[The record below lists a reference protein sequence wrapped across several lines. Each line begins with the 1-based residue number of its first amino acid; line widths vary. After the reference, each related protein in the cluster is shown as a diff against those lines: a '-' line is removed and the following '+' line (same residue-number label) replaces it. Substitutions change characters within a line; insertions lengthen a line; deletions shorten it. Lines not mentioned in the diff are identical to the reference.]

1 MADALNDRIIILGA
15 GQAGARVAEALRDA
29 GHKGTITLVGAELS
43 PPYERPQLSKEML
56 LDPTRE
62 PVPMKSPAEWVEADI
77 RLLTGMAATG
87 INALTRQVTLAGG
100 QVLSYDRLVFAT
112 GTRPRRLPGL
122 EGGPVPVQYLRSV
135 EDARTLRARLRHG
148 FRLLVLGGGVI
159 GLEVAAAAI
168 RRGCAVDLVEAAP
181 ALLSRAVPAPVSDR
195 LVDRHRAEGVRLH
208 PGRQVD
214 RAVDGGVRLDNG
226 DFIACDLILVGIG
239 VDPCIDLAVPLGI
252 GTAEGIRVDAY
263 GFTSLSGIFAVGD
276 VASQWS
282 AWHGRWLRVET
293 WANAQ
298 NQAIATARAM
308 LGLGGPYQ
316 DAPWFWSDQYDLN
329 LQACG
334 DATRGDMV
342 LRGDPAG
349 AFSTIHL
356 VDGRINGASSLNAPG
371 DMAALRR
378 LVNARASLAVADL
391 ADPGFNLRRAV
402 TALPKN

>member
-15 GQAGARVAEALRDA
+15 GQAGARLAEALRDG
-29 GHKGTITLVGAELS
+29 GHLGTITLVGAEPS
-43 PPYERPQLSKEML
+43 PPYERPPLSKEML
-56 LDPTRE
+56 LDPARE
-62 PVPMKSPAEWVEADI
+62 PMPIKSPAAWAAADI
-77 RLLTGMAATG
+77 RLLTGVAATG
-87 INALTRQVTLAGG
+87 INALTRQVTLADG
-100 QVLSYDRLVFAT
+100 QVLSYDRLVLAT

-122 EGGPVPVQYLRSV
+122 EGGPVPVQYLRTV
-135 EDARTLRARLRHG
+135 EDAVTLRARLRHG
-148 FRLLVLGGGVI
+148 SRLLVLGGGVI

-168 RRGCAVDLVEAAP
+168 QQGCAVDLVEAAP
-181 ALLSRAVPAPVSDR
+181 HLLSRALPPPVADHL
-195 LVDRHRAEGVRLH
+195 LVRHAAEGVRLH
-208 PGRQVD
+208 LGRQVD
-214 RAVDGGVRLDNG
+214 RAVPGGVRLDNG
-226 DFIACDLILVGIG
+226 DFIAADLILIGIG
-239 VDPCIDLAVPLGI
+239 VEPCVDLALPLGI
-252 GTAEGIRVDAY
+252 GTPDGIRVDAY

-276 VASQWS
+276 VACQWS
-282 AWHGRWLRVET
+282 TWHGRWLRVET

-298 NQAIATARAM
+298 NQAIATARSM

-334 DATRGDMV
+334 DATRGEMV
-342 LRGDPAG
+342 LRGDRAR

-356 VDGRINGASSLNAPG
+356 VDGRINGATSLNAPG

-378 LVNARASLAVADL
+378 LVTARACIAAADL